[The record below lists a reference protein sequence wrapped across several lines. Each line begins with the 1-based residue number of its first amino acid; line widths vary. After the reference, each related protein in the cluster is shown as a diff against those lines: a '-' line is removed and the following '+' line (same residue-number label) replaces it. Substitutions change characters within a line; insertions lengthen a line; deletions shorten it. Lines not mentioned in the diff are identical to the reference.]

1 MHNKVLVLDGN
12 EFSTLSIVRSL
23 GRQQL
28 AVTVGSELDAPQPIA
43 KYSKFAGELYLY
55 PNPLTNADQFV
66 EHILQFLSQNIFDL
80 VIPVTEKTS
89 LLLAQHRTSIE
100 RHTRL
105 ALPDYATLELVS
117 DKSQT
122 FAIAKEENIP
132 IPHSINISNLDELS
146 KIAKTLT
153 YPIVIKPSRSVVD
166 SKSDARTK
174 LIVQYAFSAQE
185 LIKKGQDVLRY
196 TPVILQ
202 EYFRGDGVGV
212 EVLANH
218 GEIIL
223 VFQHQRLHEMPLTGG
238 GSCLRQSVPI
248 NPQLLDYATR
258 LIKRLNW
265 HGVAMLEFKYNPE
278 TQQSRLM
285 EINGRFWGSL
295 PLAVDAGADFPYRL
309 YRLLVLNDATL
320 SFPAQ
325 LGRLNRKLKD
335 DLYWWLI
342 VLFRRD
348 TSPLIIWPSFRQ
360 LLRDCLSVFSRQHR
374 FDSFAYDDPKPFVVD
389 IMRTFSWIYDLAN
402 EFISHRYW
410 QAKFNKQKKSGAVT
424 TPLKSAGNI
433 LFLCYGNINRSVLA
447 QKCMQHHLGVST
459 PLSIDSAGFHPKANR
474 PADPVMVQTATEK
487 GIDLNHWSSQYVS
500 KDAVDKADVIL
511 VMEIEHFRRL
521 IRLYPAC
528 KHKTY
533 LLGSAI
539 IDSNQLPLEIADP
552 FCQSPETYAQ
562 CFDHINSATKAIVA
576 LINTAH

>member
-1 MHNKVLVLDGN
+1 MRNKVLVLDGN
-12 EFSTLSIVRSL
+12 EFSTLSIIRSL

-28 AVTVGSELDAPQPIA
+28 SVTVGSELDTPNPIT
-43 KYSKFAGELYLY
+43 KYSKFTAEQYLY
-55 PNPLTNADQFV
+55 PNPLTNAEQFV
-66 EHILQFLSQNIFDL
+66 KHILQFLSQNTFAL

-100 RHTRL
+100 RYTCL
-105 ALPDYATLELVS
+105 ALPDYAILELVS

-122 FAIAKEENIP
+122 FKIANEENIP
-132 IPHSINISNLDELS
+132 IPQSINISNRDELS

-153 YPIVIKPSRSVVD
+153 YPIVIKPSRSVAD
-166 SKSDARTK
+166 SKSDVRTK
-174 LIVQYAFSAQE
+174 LIVQYAFNAQE
-185 LIKKGQDVLRY
+185 LIKKGQDVLHY

-309 YRLLVLNDATL
+309 YRLLVLNDVTL
-320 SFPAQ
+320 SSPAQ

-447 QKCMQHHLGVST
+447 QKCMQRHLGVST

-474 PADPVMVQTATEK
+474 PADPMMVQIATEK
-487 GIDLNHWSSQYVS
+487 GIDLNHWSSQYAS

-521 IRLYPAC
+521 IRLHPAC

-533 LLGSAI
+533 LLGSVI

-552 FCQSPETYAQ
+552 FGQSPETYAQ